1 MIKSYYWLI
10 NDVTIKSNL
19 GGSKMTK
26 KDERK
31 RSTYRFNQELEEIIK
46 RESST
51 LGISKNAYVQIKL
64 FEALKSR
71 KQLINS

>member
-1 MIKSYYWLI
+1 M
-10 NDVTIKSNL
+10 V
-19 GGSKMTK
+19 K
-26 KDERK
+26 KDDRK

-46 RESST
+46 REASR

-64 FEALKSR
+64 LEALKSR

>member
-1 MIKSYYWLI
+1 MI
-10 NDVTIKSNL
+10 
-19 GGSKMTK
+19 K

-46 RESST
+46 RESSK

-64 FEALKSR
+64 LEILKKDFCTER
-71 KQLINS
+71 VL